1 LDKFPT
7 QDTNLTPLDQF
18 NFHHTLSATR
28 GVSLVFFTSHACSVC
43 RLWRHLLIGYS
54 RHEPDITLFEVD
66 AQRDMALTREFELFH
81 LPALFLYQ
89 DGDFHCPL
97 QCEAHAGKLALA
109 IQAALSA
116 PAQELP

>member
-7 QDTNLTPLDQF
+7 QDTHLTPLDQF

-28 GVSLVFFTSHACSVC
+28 GVSLVFFTSHACSAC
-43 RLWRHLLIGYS
+43 RLRHA
-54 RHEPDITLFEVD
+54 PDITLFEVD
-66 AQRDMALTREFELFH
+66 AQRDMALTREFEVFH
-81 LPALFLYQ
+81 PPALFLYQ
-89 DGDFHCPL
+89 DGDFHRPL
-97 QCEAHAGKLALA
+97 QCEAHAGKPALA